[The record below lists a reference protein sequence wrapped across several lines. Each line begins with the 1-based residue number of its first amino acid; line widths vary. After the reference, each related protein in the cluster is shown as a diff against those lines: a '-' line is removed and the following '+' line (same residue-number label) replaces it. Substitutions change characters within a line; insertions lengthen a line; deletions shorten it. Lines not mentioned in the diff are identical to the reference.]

1 MSKNA
6 IDMNFLVGKSYT
18 YLKRLFGDRVSIPGD
33 FILSA
38 QTEPPVSSSE
48 GQEGFVSVKSTAA
61 QVGSS
66 QIVANGKVLVDIK
79 EHEITPTFITQ
90 SVSEI
95 LPPVG
100 VENVV
105 KINETPVVPMKTT
118 PVVTPIVTTVV
129 PPVTLSV
136 TSVKAPE
143 VAPEK
148 EVVKSEAPLNI
159 IKETPIEP
167 EAKVEVNSESKAP
180 LVEPLKTENPT
191 KPVEKSSNGLQRPRQ
206 LALSKEVIQNQLS
219 GLKKTGLPL
228 SGGDGEIIYQ

>member
-6 IDMNFLVGKSYT
+6 MDMNFLVGKSYT
-18 YLKRLFGDRVSIPGD
+18 YLKRLFGDRVAIPGD
-33 FILSA
+33 FILAA
-38 QTEPPVSSSE
+38 QTEQPVSSSE
-48 GQEGFVSVKSTAA
+48 GQEGFVSGKSTAA

-90 SVSEI
+90 SVAGI

-105 KINETPVVPMKTT
+105 KIKETQVVPTKTT
-118 PVVTPIVTTVV
+118 PLVPSVVTPVV
-129 PPVTLSV
+129 PPVTPSV
-136 TSVKAPE
+136 TSVKDPE

-148 EVVKSEAPLNI
+148 EVVKSEAPLNV
-159 IKETPIEP
+159 IKETPIEQ
-167 EAKVEVNSESKAP
+167 EAKAEVKAESP

-191 KPVEKSSNGLQRPRQ
+191 KPVEKSSNGLQRPPQ